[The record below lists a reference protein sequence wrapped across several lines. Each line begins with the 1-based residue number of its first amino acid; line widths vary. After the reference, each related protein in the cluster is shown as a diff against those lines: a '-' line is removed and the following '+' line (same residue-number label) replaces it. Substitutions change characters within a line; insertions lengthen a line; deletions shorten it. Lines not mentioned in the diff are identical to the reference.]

1 MDRRHKIH
9 VGKRIAGRKEI
20 SGFTLIE
27 LLVVIAIIG
36 ILAAVLLPVLQKARQ
51 RAEEIS
57 CLNNLRQLMIAWRMY
72 ADDNKEFAPNE
83 DYNAYPRWVAGDMR
97 GGIIGALPGAPVY
110 TGIDA
115 TNTALLVD
123 SHYSCMGPYVAN
135 PKIFKCP
142 ADQSTWSTTKTPGQN
157 ELPRVRSYSMSQAVG
172 PCENGTLVGTDVMGH
187 WLSNLNNRAPGGTP
201 WRVFWKDSTILGM
214 SASDIIVLDDEHPES
229 INDAALAESMPL
241 SANSAYFIDVPTK
254 AHGGDSCG
262 FSFADC
268 HAEMHHWLQ
277 PGTIPPITWQPDN
290 PNAPVLGGAQNPAAN
305 DPDVMWLAH
314 RLTCAAPGETTITFF
329 P

>member
-1 MDRRHKIH
+1 M
-9 VGKRIAGRKEI
+9 
-20 SGFTLIE
+20 IE
-27 LLVVIAIIG
+27 LLVVIAIIA
-36 ILAAVLLPVLQKARQ
+36 ILASVLLPVLQKARQ

-72 ADDNKEFAPNE
+72 SDDNKEFAPNE
-83 DYNAYPRWVAGDMR
+83 DYNTAYPRWVAGDMR
-97 GGIIGALPGAPVY
+97 GGIIGAVPGAPVY

-123 SHYSCMGPYVAN
+123 PHYSCMGPYVMN

-172 PCENGTLVGTDVMGH
+172 PSENGTLVGSVDVMGNH
-187 WLSNLNNRAPGGTP
+187 LSSINARAPGGTP

-229 INDAALAESMPL
+229 INDAALGEIMPPSPSQAVFL
-241 SANSAYFIDVPTK
+241 DVPTK

-277 PGTIPPITWQPDN
+277 PGTIPAITWQPDS
-290 PNAPVLGGAQNPAAN
+290 PSAPTLGGTTTTSAAN
-305 DPDVMWLAH
+305 DPDMMWLAH